1 MNITNAVTNF
11 LQRHS
16 LVIGFG
22 LMFLLTWPI
31 DLANS
36 GIIQVELPFLVY
48 IFLGW
53 GFVIA
58 AVIMTGIT
66 LGLHGV
72 IDLLKRY
79 LIWRV
84 ALKWYLVA
92 FFLSPIFMW
101 ISIHLNA
108 AFTHVPPDFNTA
120 VVYQIFGGGVQLPI
134 IVLPFFLFEMLSN
147 GEEIGWRGYVLPR
160 LQTKFNA
167 LASSLI
173 LGIVWGFWHLPKYL
187 SDWDAVSFF
196 WFMVH
201 ILAISILMTWLYNNT
216 QGSLLLVA
224 IFHAASNTAG
234 VLLPISNR
242 LAEQNMG
249 AYIFFVLCELAAA
262 LIVTIMAGPA
272 KLIRREPVV
281 GESA

>member
-1 MNITNAVTNF
+1 MKIINVVANF

-16 LVIGFG
+16 LVIGIG

-66 LGLHGV
+66 LGMQGV
-72 IDLLKRY
+72 IELLKRY

-92 FFLSPIFMW
+92 FFLSPLFMW

-108 AFTHVPPDFNTA
+108 AFTHVPPDFNTS
-120 VVYQIFGGGVQLPI
+120 VVYQIFGEGVQLPI
-134 IVLPFFLFEMLSN
+134 IVLPFFLFEMLAN

-167 LASSLI
+167 LTSSLI
-173 LGIVWGFWHLPKYL
+173 LGFVWGFWHLPKYL
-187 SDWDAVSFF
+187 SDWDVVAFF

-201 ILAISILMTWLYNNT
+201 ILTISLLLTWLYNNT
-216 QGSLLLVA
+216 QGSLLLVT

-262 LIVTIMAGPA
+262 LIVTIVAGPA
-272 KLIRREPVV
+272 KLIRRELVV
-281 GESA
+281 GETA

>member
-16 LVIGFG
+16 LVIGIG

-196 WFMVH
+196 WFMAH